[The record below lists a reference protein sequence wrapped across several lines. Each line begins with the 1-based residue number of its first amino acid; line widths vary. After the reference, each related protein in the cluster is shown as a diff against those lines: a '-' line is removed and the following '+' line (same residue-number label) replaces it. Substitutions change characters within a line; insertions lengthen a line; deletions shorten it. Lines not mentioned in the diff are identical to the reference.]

1 MTLVFMAPG
10 EERYD
15 CVVIG
20 GGPAGSIAA
29 IYLARF
35 RRKVLL
41 VDAGRPRA
49 RWIPRTRNVPAF
61 ADGLEGEELLARL
74 SEQVRRY
81 PIDLASDCVS
91 ALEGECGAF
100 RVRSA
105 SHTWHARRVV
115 MATGVVDRMPEHLES
130 LWTLVKRGQVR
141 LCPVCDAYELC
152 DKRIGLIAE
161 ARVLAGERRH
171 LARYSESL
179 SCFAPPE
186 VVQVVT
192 TDDAVAVRLRSG
204 EVQRFDALY
213 VGCGVDVGSG
223 LAAALGAQTDEYGY
237 VRVDQRQQTTV
248 PGIYAAGDVVQSLSQ
263 ISVAYGQAAIA
274 ASAINVALDAEGPA
288 ATSSRSR

>member
-1 MTLVFMAPG
+1 MTLVFMASG

-61 ADGLEGEELLARL
+61 ADGLEGE
-74 SEQVRRY
+74 
-81 PIDLASDCVS
+81 
-91 ALEGECGAF
+91 CGAF

-130 LWTLVKRGQVR
+130 LWRSSS
-141 LCPVCDAYELC
+141 
-152 DKRIGLIAE
+152 
-161 ARVLAGERRH
+161 AG
-171 LARYSESL
+171 
-179 SCFAPPE
+179 
-186 VVQVVT
+186 
-192 TDDAVAVRLRSG
+192 RSG
-204 EVQRFDALY
+204 FAR
-213 VGCGVDVGSG
+213 C
-223 LAAALGAQTDEYGY
+223 
-237 VRVDQRQQTTV
+237 
-248 PGIYAAGDVVQSLSQ
+248 
-263 ISVAYGQAAIA
+263 
-274 ASAINVALDAEGPA
+274 
-288 ATSSRSR
+288 ATPTRCATNG